1 MDQNTTSSRA
11 PKHPARS
18 IVSGWIAAAASVLM
32 AVFCGADA
40 AHAQN
45 YVYFPI
51 YGYGNQ
57 YPGAVSYQG
66 GMVAGEQFTARTN
79 FTFNSL
85 GFIDLNNSNALSGG
99 QPDGLIGSYEV
110 GIWLVSSQQ
119 LLASTLVTP
128 DSTLINGFRYS
139 PIPATTIPA
148 GASFMLGVLLPEN
161 LQDSYLI
168 NVVNDLEPSFSGA
181 GFGRS
186 AIGAASL
193 IYPTGFTGLGNSG
206 VGIVNASDAIVPAVV
221 HTPSVIRSITE
232 AGTNLIFTATNSV
245 PGGGWTLLSTTN
257 LTPPVIWSTNL
268 TGTFDGQ
275 GNVKLTNGILSK
287 ETSRYFIIRTP

>member
-1 MDQNTTSSRA
+1 MNRSITTFCA
-11 PKHPARS
+11 PKLPVRTT
-18 IVSGWIAAAASVLM
+18 VSGFLAIAASVLI
-32 AVFCGADA
+32 AVLCGADTV
-40 AHAQN
+40 HAQN
-45 YVYFPI
+45 YVYFPS

-57 YPGAVSYQG
+57 YPGTVSYQG
-66 GMVAGEQFTARTN
+66 GMVAGEQFKAINT

-85 GFIDLNNSNALSGG
+85 GFIDVNNTNALGG
-99 QPDGLIGSYEV
+99 GSSDGLIGSYEV

-128 DSTLINGFRYS
+128 DSKLINGFRYS

-148 GASFMLGVLLPEN
+148 GASFMLGVVLPEN

-168 NVVNDLEPSFSGA
+168 NVVNYLSPSFSGA

-186 AIGAASL
+186 AIGATSL
-193 IYPTGFTGLGNSG
+193 TYPTGTTNMGTMA
-206 VGIVNASDAIVPAVV
+206 VAIVNASDAIVPPVV
-221 HTPSVIRSITE
+221 PTPSVIRNVTGV
-232 AGTNLIFTATNSV
+232 GTNLVFTVTNGL
-245 PGGGWTLLSTTN
+245 PGRGWTLLTTTN

-275 GNVKLTNGILSK
+275 GTVTLTNGTMST
-287 ETSRYFIIRTP
+287 ESSRYFIIRTP